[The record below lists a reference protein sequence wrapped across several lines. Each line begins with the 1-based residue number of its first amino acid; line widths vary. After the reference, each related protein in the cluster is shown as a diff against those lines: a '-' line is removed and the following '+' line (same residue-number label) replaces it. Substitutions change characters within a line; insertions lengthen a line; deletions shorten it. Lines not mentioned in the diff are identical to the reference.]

1 MEEEGGGGGL
11 LVNQRKFF
19 FLKKTGYVY
28 ITVGNFD
35 ALVKR
40 FKDEL
45 DSTFLSI
52 VAPCRGRTNT
62 TNDSNIFTHN
72 RSWTMLDQNAGTV

>member
-1 MEEEGGGGGL
+1 MEEGGGGGFTCKPKE
-11 LVNQRKFF
+11 NF

-40 FKDEL
+40 FKDEF

-52 VAPCRGRTNT
+52 VAPCRVRTNT